1 MAEPAA
7 GAGTEPIYLTR
18 DDVVRIYGKSPPTVD
33 RWISDG
39 GDQFVVEHGGQG
51 KPYKIDAQKLKD
63 YLDGIAQRE
72 AEDANRRRAM
82 IAQLEIGLVGGAV
95 RGDGPA
101 GEILTSEQRIK
112 LWQEQLLANKL
123 RRERGELLA
132 VEDVERAYENRMKLV
147 AEFLRSLPDMLAKQL
162 GWDGA
167 TTEACADKVEALQ
180 NGLADLM
187 MKDLLKDG

>member
-1 MAEPAA
+1 MAEPA
-7 GAGTEPIYLTR
+7 GAGTDPIHLTR
-18 DDVVRIYGKSPPTVD
+18 DEVARLYDKSLPTVD
-33 RWISDG
+33 RWIADG

-51 KPYKIDAQKLKD
+51 KPYKIDAAKLRD
-63 YLDGIAQRE
+63 YLTGVAQRE
-72 AEDANRRRAM
+72 AEAANRRREQ
-82 IAQLEIGLVGGAV
+82 IAQLEISLVGGAA

-101 GEILTSEQRIK
+101 GEVLTSEQRIK

-162 GWDGA
+162 GWDGT

-187 MKDLLKDG
+187 MRDLLKDG